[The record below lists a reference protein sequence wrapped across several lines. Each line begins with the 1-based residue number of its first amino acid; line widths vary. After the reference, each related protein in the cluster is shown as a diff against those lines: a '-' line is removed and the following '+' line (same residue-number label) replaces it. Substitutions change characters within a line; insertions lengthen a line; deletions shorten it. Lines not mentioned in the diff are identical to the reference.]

1 MHLKSLVSNTSYVT
15 STHTGRSR
23 QGHSGTEWRL
33 GAHEVPTGHALACTQ
48 AAPQLK
54 QEPNDLTF
62 DIRGI
67 DPAVA
72 NALRR
77 ILIAEARTL
86 LC

>member
-1 MHLKSLVSNTSYVT
+1 MVSNASYVT

-23 QGHSGTEWRL
+23 QGHSGAERRL
-33 GAHEVPTGHALACTQ
+33 GADEVPTGHALARTQ
-48 AAPQLK
+48 AAPQSK
-54 QEPNDLTF
+54 QEPNDITF